1 MDLLEGVVLLFF
13 GFISLVLVCVW
24 KRCWVLLEVHT
35 GRRLQGVRR
44 IVPTSLHFLFGPSG
58 DGRPWIRAL
67 GHLSD
72 SLSER
77 DPAEQLARAR
87 IGHVD
92 GFPSLDPS
100 TMVLSFR

>member
-1 MDLLEGVVLLFF
+1 M
-13 GFISLVLVCVW
+13 LVSGW
-24 KRCWVLLEVHT
+24 KRCWVPLGVHT

-44 IVPTSLHFLFGPSG
+44 IVLISLYFSFGQSG
-58 DGRPWIRAL
+58 DWIPWIQAL

-72 SLSER
+72 SLNER

-92 GFPSLDPS
+92 GFPSLETS
-100 TMVLSFR
+100 TD